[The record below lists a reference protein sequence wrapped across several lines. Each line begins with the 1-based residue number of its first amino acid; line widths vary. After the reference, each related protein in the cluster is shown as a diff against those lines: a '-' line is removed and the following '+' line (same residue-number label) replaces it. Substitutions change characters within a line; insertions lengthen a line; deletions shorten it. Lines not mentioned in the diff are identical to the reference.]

1 MDYKANKRTAGFIT
15 PADIFSM
22 VQGLQKNSGDR
33 PLQARSSEPKKTDAP
48 TPGDPDKFQELL
60 NVSRKPEARSV

>member
-1 MDYKANKRTAGFIT
+1 MDYKSNKPTAGFIT

-22 VQGLQKNSGDR
+22 IQGLQKNSGDR
-33 PLQARSSEPKKTDAP
+33 PLQASNSEPKRTDAP
-48 TPGDPDKFQELL
+48 IPGDPDKFQEFL

>member
-1 MDYKANKRTAGFIT
+1 MDYKFNKPTAGFIT

-33 PLQARSSEPKKTDAP
+33 PPQTSSSEPKKTDTP
-48 TPGDPDKFQELL
+48 TPGDSDKFQELL
-60 NVSRKPEARSV
+60 NASRKPEARSV

>member
-1 MDYKANKRTAGFIT
+1 MDYRPANPSAGFIA

-33 PLQARSSEPKKTDAP
+33 SLQANSPEPEKTDAP
-48 TPGDPDKFQELL
+48 PLANPDKFQELL
-60 NVSRKPEARSV
+60 NVSRKPEDRSV